1 MSKVDHEV
9 LEDLLSHASPRP
21 APTADDVAA
30 AKAAV
35 REEWMR
41 VAAKHR
47 GRRRVM
53 QYAMAATVLLAAFA
67 GLNVLRSPVY
77 EVTRVASIEKSFG
90 PVYLLGDQ
98 AELRPTDDLA
108 NINTGQTIVTGDEAG
123 LALTWGN
130 GGSVRIDAD
139 SRVKFTAG
147 DTLFLESGRV
157 YFDSQTAALAAGVD
171 AGGVPR
177 FVVETEQGRVQHLGT
192 QFMTETD
199 ADRLIVSVR
208 EGRVDIEGIYH
219 GQRATAG
226 EQVTLAGRQ
235 QPSVLSIERSGA
247 MWNWVERTTPAVD
260 VDGKTL
266 HEFLLWACREMGL
279 ELRYE
284 GKAEAAAHLAVLK
297 GSIDTEPG
305 EALRLRLETAALDW
319 RIEQGVIYI
328 SD

>member
-9 LEDLLSHASPRP
+9 LEDLLSQASPRP
-21 APTADDVAA
+21 APGADDVAA

-47 GRRRVM
+47 GRRRVV

-67 GLNVLRSPVY
+67 GLNVLRSPVDAA
-77 EVTRVASIEKSFG
+77 VRVASIERSFG

-108 NINTGQTIVTGDEAG
+108 NINTGQTIVTGDESG
-123 LALTWGN
+123 LALTWGT
-130 GGSVRIDAD
+130 GGSVRIDAN
-139 SRVKFTAG
+139 SRVTFTAS
-147 DTLFLESGRV
+147 DALFLESGRV
-157 YFDSQTAALAAGVD
+157 YFDSQTAALAAG
-171 AGGVPR
+171 AGAAPR
-177 FVVETEQGRVQHLGT
+177 FVVGTEQGRVHHLGT
-192 QFMTETD
+192 QFMTESG
-199 ADRLIVSVR
+199 ADRLVVSVR
-208 EGRVDIEGIYH
+208 EGRVNIEGVYH
-219 GQRATAG
+219 GQQATAG

-235 QPSVLSIERSGA
+235 QPSVLRIERSGA

-284 GKAEAAAHLAVLK
+284 GKAEAAAHQAVLK

-305 EALRLRLETAALDW
+305 EALGLRLETAALDW

>member
-9 LEDLLSHASPRP
+9 LEDLLSRASPRP

-35 REEWMR
+35 RDEWMR

-67 GLNVLRSPVY
+67 GLNVLRSPVDAA
-77 EVTRVASIEKSFG
+77 VRVASIEKSFG

-108 NINTGQTIVTGDEAG
+108 NIKTGQTIVTGDESG
-123 LALTWGN
+123 LALRWGN
-130 GGSVRIDAD
+130 GGSVRIDAN
-139 SRVKFTAG
+139 SRVKFTAS
-147 DTLFLESGRV
+147 DALFLQSGRV
-157 YFDSQTAALAAGVD
+157 YFDSQTAALAAG
-171 AGGVPR
+171 AGGAPR
-177 FVVETEQGRVQHLGT
+177 FAVDTEQGRVQHLGT
-192 QFMTETD
+192 QFMTEAG
-199 ADRLIVSVR
+199 ADRLVVSVR

-219 GQRATAG
+219 GQQATAG

-247 MWNWVERTTPAVD
+247 LWNWVERTTPAVD

-279 ELRYE
+279 DLRYE

-297 GSIDTEPG
+297 GSIDTKPG